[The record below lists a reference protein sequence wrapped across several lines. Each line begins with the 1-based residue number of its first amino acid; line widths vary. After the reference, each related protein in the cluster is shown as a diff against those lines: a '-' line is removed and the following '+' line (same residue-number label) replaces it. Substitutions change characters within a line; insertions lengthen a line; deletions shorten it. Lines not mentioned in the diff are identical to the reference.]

1 VRINRAA
8 RVLAYAVGP
17 LALVI
22 LLVLRTFHVVA
33 DAPVWGYVAAI
44 AGSIGMSRLVERW
57 TNTRPGE
64 VGLHARVGGRR
75 DGNRRRGARKLE
87 PSRGRRLGVN
97 RGRGRVDVGGVTEDA
112 GVAWS
117 AAGGPEDLATALP
130 DPVVLI
136 GSFGELRWA
145 NRAAERLFGLTL
157 ADAAGRNILD
167 YLHPDD
173 AQVATLAVTSVQ
185 EKEVGTLL
193 ELRVRAGDGWRLVEV
208 RGTSFGDDILLTVRD
223 ITDRRRWEVA
233 GDEVAR
239 FRALIQNGASITMLL
254 DGDGTIDASSVV
266 VTRLLGH
273 DQELIEGRALAG
285 IVDERD
291 RATFMAALRAVRAP
305 ESGPVTVDL
314 RLRHVDGG
322 AVPFA
327 LTFTNLLDDPTLGG
341 IVATGHDISDRVT
354 AEADLRETNSLLATT
369 LESTADGILVVD
381 QDGQISSFNRR
392 FAEMWRIPDDVL
404 ESRHDGRALAWV
416 VGQLRDPETFLT
428 KVQELYATPDAH
440 SHDVLQFKD
449 GRVFERDSLPRKIGD
464 DVVGRVWSFRDIT
477 EQEQLKQELAY
488 QALHDSLTGLANQAL
503 FRDRVD
509 HASARLHRK
518 NHQLAV
524 LFIDLDDFK
533 NVNDTLGHWA
543 GDALLVQISERLVN
557 QLRAEDTAARLGG
570 DEFAVLVDDLTDR
583 NHALE
588 IAQRIID
595 VLQEP
600 IIIASKELSIT
611 ASVGIAY
618 GEKGT
623 NADELLR
630 NADLAMYAAK
640 AQGKNCRRVFE
651 PDMHASAVDRLD
663 LEAHIRVAIR
673 RREFALHF
681 QPIYE
686 LQSGRIPVVE
696 ALARWNHPERGVL
709 SPDAFISFAEQNGL
723 IDDLGDLLLEMACE
737 EAGRWAT
744 ALGPDAPAI
753 AVNLSPRQLHNHGLC
768 DRISSLVQGN
778 GLRTHAL
785 ILEITE
791 GALMTDPERA
801 GATLHQLHRMG
812 VRLAVDDFGTG
823 YSSLSYLQ
831 RFPIEILKI
840 DRTFVNDML
849 TKPEKSLA
857 HAIIHLAHTLGL
869 TPIAEGVEHQTQVDA
884 LREYGCDLAQGFH
897 LARPLVGLETI
908 ELLRA
913 NLAARATAPA
923 RS

>member
-1 VRINRAA
+1 
-8 RVLAYAVGP
+8 
-17 LALVI
+17 
-22 LLVLRTFHVVA
+22 
-33 DAPVWGYVAAI
+33 
-44 AGSIGMSRLVERW
+44 M
-57 TNTRPGE
+57 
-64 VGLHARVGGRR
+64 
-75 DGNRRRGARKLE
+75 
-87 PSRGRRLGVN
+87 
-97 RGRGRVDVGGVTEDA
+97 VTEDS
-112 GVAWS
+112 GVANT
-117 AAGGPEDLATALP
+117 AAGDSSDLATALP

-136 GSFGELRWA
+136 GQFGELRWA
-145 NRAAERLFGLTL
+145 NRAAEQLFGITL
-157 ADAAGRNILD
+157 ADAVGRNILE

-173 AQVATLAVTSVQ
+173 AQVATLAVSSVQ

-193 ELRVRAGDGWRLVEV
+193 EVRVRSRDGWRLVEV
-208 RGTSFGDDILLTVRD
+208 RGTSFRDDILLTVRD

-254 DGDGTIDASSVV
+254 DRDGTVSASSVV

-285 IVDERD
+285 IVDPRD
-291 RATFMAALRAVRAP
+291 RGVLMTALSQVRASD
-305 ESGPVTVDL
+305 SGPVTVDL
-314 RLRHVDGG
+314 RLGHVNGRV
-322 AVPFA
+322 VPFA

-354 AEADLRETNSLLATT
+354 AEDKLRETNSLLATT

-381 QDGQISSFNRR
+381 QAGQISSFNRR
-392 FAEMWRIPDDVL
+392 FAEMWQIPDDVL
-404 ESRHDGRALAWV
+404 ASRDDARALAWV
-416 VGQLRDPETFLT
+416 LGQLQDPDTFLI
-428 KVQELYATPDAH
+428 KVQELYATPEAH

-449 GRVFERDSLPRKIGD
+449 GRVFERDSLPRQIGD
-464 DVVGRVWSFRDIT
+464 RVVGRVWSFRDIT
-477 EQEQLKQELAY
+477 EQEQLKQELAH

-503 FRDRVD
+503 FRDRID
-509 HASARLHRK
+509 HAAARLHRHE
-518 NHQLAV
+518 HQLAV

-543 GDALLVQISERLVN
+543 GDALLVQISERLVSR
-557 QLRAEDTAARLGG
+557 LRVEDTAARLGG

-583 NHALE
+583 NDPLD

-595 VLQEP
+595 VLREP
-600 IIIASKELSIT
+600 IIIAAKELTIT
-611 ASVGIAY
+611 ASIGIAY
-618 GEKGT
+618 GDAGT

-651 PDMHASAVDRLD
+651 PDMHATAVDRLD

-673 RREFALHF
+673 RREFALHY
-681 QPIYE
+681 QPIYD

-696 ALARWNHPERGVL
+696 ALARWNHPERGL
-709 SPDAFISFAEQNGL
+709 LNPDAFISFAEQNGL
-723 IDDLGDLLLEMACE
+723 IDDLGDLLLDIACG
-737 EAGRWAT
+737 EAGRWA
-744 ALGPDAPAI
+744 AELGPGAPAI
-753 AVNLSPRQLHNHGLC
+753 AVNLSPRQLHNPGLC
-768 DRISSLVQGN
+768 DRIAALVSGN
-778 GLRTHAL
+778 GLRTNSL

-831 RFPIEILKI
+831 RFPVEILKI

-897 LARPLVGLETI
+897 FARPLGSRETI

-913 NLAARATAPA
+913 HMPARDTAPA
-923 RS
+923 R

>member
-1 VRINRAA
+1 
-8 RVLAYAVGP
+8 
-17 LALVI
+17 
-22 LLVLRTFHVVA
+22 
-33 DAPVWGYVAAI
+33 
-44 AGSIGMSRLVERW
+44 M
-57 TNTRPGE
+57 
-64 VGLHARVGGRR
+64 
-75 DGNRRRGARKLE
+75 
-87 PSRGRRLGVN
+87 
-97 RGRGRVDVGGVTEDA
+97 VTEDS
-112 GVAWS
+112 GVANT
-117 AAGGPEDLATALP
+117 AAGDSSDLATALP

-136 GSFGELRWA
+136 GQFGELRWA
-145 NRAAERLFGLTL
+145 NRAAEQLFGITL
-157 ADAAGRNILD
+157 ADAVGRNILE

-173 AQVATLAVTSVQ
+173 AQVATLAVSSVQ

-193 ELRVRAGDGWRLVEV
+193 EVRVRSRDGWRLVEV
-208 RGTSFGDDILLTVRD
+208 RGTSFRDDILLTVRD

-254 DGDGTIDASSVV
+254 DRDGTVSASSVV

-285 IVDERD
+285 IVDPRD
-291 RATFMAALRAVRAP
+291 RGVLMTALSQVRASD
-305 ESGPVTVDL
+305 SGPVTVDL
-314 RLRHVDGG
+314 RLGHVNGRV
-322 AVPFA
+322 VPFA

-354 AEADLRETNSLLATT
+354 AEDKLRETNSLLATT

-381 QDGQISSFNRR
+381 QAGQISSFNRR
-392 FAEMWRIPDDVL
+392 FAEMWQIPDDVL
-404 ESRHDGRALAWV
+404 ASRDDARALAWV
-416 VGQLRDPETFLT
+416 LGQLQDPDTFLI
-428 KVQELYATPDAH
+428 KVQELYATPEAH

-449 GRVFERDSLPRKIGD
+449 GRVFERDSLPRQIGD
-464 DVVGRVWSFRDIT
+464 RVVGRVWSFRDIT
-477 EQEQLKQELAY
+477 EQEQLKQELAH

-503 FRDRVD
+503 FRDRID
-509 HASARLHRK
+509 HAAARLHRHE
-518 NHQLAV
+518 HQLAV

-543 GDALLVQISERLVN
+543 GDALLVQISERLVSR
-557 QLRAEDTAARLGG
+557 LRVEDTAARLGG

-583 NHALE
+583 NDPLD
-588 IAQRIID
+588 IAERIID
-595 VLQEP
+595 VLREP
-600 IIIASKELSIT
+600 IIIAAKELTIT
-611 ASVGIAY
+611 ASIGIAY
-618 GEKGT
+618 GDAGT

-651 PDMHASAVDRLD
+651 PDMHATAVDRLD

-673 RREFALHF
+673 RREFALHY
-681 QPIYE
+681 QPIYD

-696 ALARWNHPERGVL
+696 ALARWNHPERGL
-709 SPDAFISFAEQNGL
+709 LNPDAFISFAEQNGL
-723 IDDLGDLLLEMACE
+723 IDDLGDLLLDIACG
-737 EAGRWAT
+737 EAGHWA
-744 ALGPDAPAI
+744 AELGPGAPAI
-753 AVNLSPRQLHNHGLC
+753 AVNLSPRQLHNPGLC
-768 DRISSLVQGN
+768 DRIAALVSGN
-778 GLRTHAL
+778 GLRTNSL

-831 RFPIEILKI
+831 RFPVEILKI

-897 LARPLVGLETI
+897 FARPLGSRETI

-913 NLAARATAPA
+913 HMPARDTAPA
-923 RS
+923 R